1 MSELGS
7 NATEIKIARRG
18 KIKKKMKRYR
28 EVKQSLRKRV
38 HRNNR
43 KLKITQKNSVILDSV

>member
-1 MSELGS
+1 MRRPVSELGS

-28 EVKQSLRKRV
+28 DSRK
-38 HRNNR
+38 
-43 KLKITQKNSVILDSV
+43 